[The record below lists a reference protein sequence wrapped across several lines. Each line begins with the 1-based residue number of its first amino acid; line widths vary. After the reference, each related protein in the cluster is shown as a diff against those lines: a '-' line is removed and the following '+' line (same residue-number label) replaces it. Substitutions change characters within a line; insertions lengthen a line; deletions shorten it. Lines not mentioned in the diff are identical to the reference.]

1 MEQPAQSLSHPGD
14 CRIELFHITLRN
26 RAGWLLPDEPPT
38 TVVRV
43 HPHQPTHERI
53 PLPCTRSARPPR
65 TCLPRITN
73 ITKEASS
80 ARCCLPFEWLTA
92 MPGMSP
98 RARGCNPRRDLLG
111 RILSVVQ
118 RSQPTRSG
126 VPQRAGSPVLCS
138 YLSQCERGFRGEVV
152 VIAAG

>member
-1 MEQPAQSLSHPGD
+1 
-14 CRIELFHITLRN
+14 LRN
-26 RAGWLLPDEPPT
+26 RARWLLPDELPT
-38 TVVRV
+38 TVFRV

-53 PLPCTRSARPPR
+53 QLSCTRSARPPR
-65 TCLPRITN
+65 TCLPCITN
-73 ITKEASS
+73 LTKEVSS

-98 RARGCNPRRDLLG
+98 RARGSNPRRDLLG
-111 RILSVVQ
+111 RILSSVQ
-118 RSQPTRSG
+118 RSQPTCSSAFPASPCG
-126 VPQRAGSPVLCS
+126 GDELPQRAGSPVLCS